1 VPANKSGFPDY
12 IVCLED
18 GQQFQT
24 LKRHLMTAHQMTP
37 EQYRQRWDLPRSYP
51 IVAPNYTKS
60 RSAIA
65 KSLGLGPR
73 RVPHPGASR
82 RVGDDNRHLS
92 GGQCGDDLR
101 HSLLTVIRI
110 NPIRTN
116 RIIALSA
123 KNYLLAIADDLAMN
137 NQGLQQGQPRSR
149 DHEDHDVCRRG
160 PDPEHGCGIR

>member
-1 VPANKSGFPDY
+1 MPANKSGFPDY

-116 RIIALSA
+116 RIIALRA
-123 KNYLLAIADDLAMN
+123 KDYLLVIA
-137 NQGLQQGQPRSR
+137 
-149 DHEDHDVCRRG
+149 E
-160 PDPEHGCGIR
+160 

>member
-37 EQYRQRWDLPRSYP
+37 EQYRQRLPRSYP

-65 KSLGLGPR
+65 KSLGLGRKKGASPR
-73 RVPHPGASR
+73 RKQKG
-82 RVGDDNRHLS
+82 
-92 GGQCGDDLR
+92 
-101 HSLLTVIRI
+101 
-110 NPIRTN
+110 
-116 RIIALSA
+116 
-123 KNYLLAIADDLAMN
+123 
-137 NQGLQQGQPRSR
+137 
-149 DHEDHDVCRRG
+149 RG
-160 PDPEHGCGIR
+160 R